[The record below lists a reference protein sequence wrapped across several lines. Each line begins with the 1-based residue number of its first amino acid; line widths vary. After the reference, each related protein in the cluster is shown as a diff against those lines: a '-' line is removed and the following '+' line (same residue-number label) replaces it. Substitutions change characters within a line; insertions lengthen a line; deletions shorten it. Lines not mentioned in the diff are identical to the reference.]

1 MGMYTNEKAIKA
13 LEGHVAALQLLVTQP
28 HARLMALEEALTK
41 QRMANAALLAEFE
54 KIMGDAAPSKT
65 YKNVLMALRETL

>member
-28 HARLMALEEALTK
+28 HVRLMALEEALAK
-41 QRMANAALLAEFE
+41 QRKVNKALLAELE
-54 KIMGDAAPSKT
+54 KIMRDAQPSET
-65 YKNVLMALRETL
+65 YKKLLEALRETL